1 MFAMLTGTLPF
12 TVEPFNIK
20 QLHLKMINGE
30 MNPIPPD
37 ISTGNPFPIIYY
49 YYWMQK
55 IDSAKVKLFELHLF

>member
-30 MNPIPPD
+30 MNPLPPD
-37 ISTGNPFPIIYY
+37 VSTGNLFPILYTYSIFLSGRGVSFR
-49 YYWMQK
+49 Q
-55 IDSAKVKLFELHLF
+55 S